1 MTLAQFAV
9 SLAVGI
15 LSVVL
20 PLVLFFSLVGL
31 LVYVARCWL
40 DRPGKS

>member
-20 PLVLFFSLVGL
+20 PLVLFFSLVAL